1 MAVAQEQENIA
12 AVQGMR
18 ARVIEAEA
26 EVPKAIAAA
35 FREGKLGVMDYYN
48 LNNVQADTDMRNSI
62 SQAGGEKLAPQ
73 PPAVK

>member
-26 EVPKAIAAA
+26 EVPKALAYA
-35 FREGKLGVMDYYN
+35 FREGRIGAMDYYN
-48 LNNVQADTDMRNSI
+48 MKNIIADTDMRSAI
-62 SQAGGEKLAPQ
+62 SKETAPA
-73 PPAVK
+73 PADEHRK